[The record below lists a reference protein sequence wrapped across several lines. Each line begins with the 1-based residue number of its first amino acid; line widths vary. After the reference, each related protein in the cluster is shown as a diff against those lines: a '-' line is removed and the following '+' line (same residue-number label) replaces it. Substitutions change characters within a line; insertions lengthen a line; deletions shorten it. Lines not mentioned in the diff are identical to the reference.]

1 MPVVSSSAAPAPTSS
16 RPRDAVRVVITRPE
30 PDGERTAAKL
40 RARGCE
46 VLLAPLLRVELLERA
61 ELGRGPWAAVALTS
75 ANAAHAIARHPR
87 LPELRSLPAFT
98 VGRRTADAAQASGFT
113 AVTSA
118 DGNESDLARLIGARR
133 ITPLLYLAGEDRARD
148 LAADVADAGVT
159 VETVVVYRAA
169 PVERMP
175 APVEAALRSGEVD
188 GVMHFSP
195 RSAGI
200 YLNVAKAAGLLD
212 RALAPFHYCLSQ
224 AVAAPLAAA
233 GATRIAVAAKPD
245 EGSLVELVAS
255 A

>member
-1 MPVVSSSAAPAPTSS
+1 MPGASSSAGPAPISS
-16 RPRDAVRVVITRPE
+16 RPRDAVRVLVTRPE

-46 VLLAPLLRVELLERA
+46 VLLAPLLRVEFLDRA
-61 ELGRGPWAAVALTS
+61 ELGRGPWAAVAITS

-87 LPELRSLPAFT
+87 RRELISLPAFT
-98 VGRRTADAAQASGFT
+98 VGRRTAEAARASGFT

-118 DGNESDLARLIGARR
+118 DGNEADLARLIGARHA
-133 ITPLLYLAGEDRARD
+133 TPILYLAGEDRARD
-148 LAADVADAGVT
+148 LAADVAGSDVT

-169 PVERMP
+169 EAARIP
-175 APVEAALRSGEVD
+175 AAAEAALRSGAVD

-195 RSAGI
+195 RSAQI
-200 YLNVAKAAGLLD
+200 YVNGATAAGILD
-212 RALAPFHYCLSQ
+212 GALAPFHYCLSQ
-224 AVAAPLAAA
+224 AAAAPLAAA

-245 EGSLVELVAS
+245 EASLVDLVAS